1 MPPLARRIPAL
12 IAIAGLVLLA
22 AFTWIERGPSL
33 ALLWPWHLYA
43 QLLALLPALWLL
55 AQLAVTGEFRRFGG
69 LLDIGLLGFAGI
81 TIASALVSDR
91 REIATSM
98 LPIALVPVVLTYGL
112 HQWLGAD
119 PAGRRKRLAE
129 FGGLFLACATAVAL
143 GGWLWFRALPALAAG
158 GSLAAI
164 LDGRNDWL
172 LGHTVYTAG
181 LALLCT
187 TWLGGLAFER
197 AGRSRLLCAL
207 GAMLGLILL
216 FTSGSRSGFIGLAAW
231 SGWLL
236 WTETR
241 RRRWSMGR
249 TATLTLVVLAAAG
262 AFALL
267 HPRSRLIVREWHNS
281 GTLNMGDRQ
290 RLAMAEFGLIALQE
304 RPLLGFGPGTTP
316 LVYPAYRARLSGGVE
331 TALQLHSTP
340 MQWLAD
346 SGTPALLAAVLVAA
360 ALWWRR
366 KHETATFSCG
376 TLLAYS
382 ALALTDYQ
390 LDLPLFA
397 FALGT
402 LLALCAQRQTA
413 PEPRHAAARTVA
425 SIGIPLA
432 AALVAYAATQVPPL
446 RARASFALAIESL
459 GQGDVAGFETGMA
472 EAHRLSPRNTYY
484 LNLHA
489 CILAAVQA
497 YPTWF
502 LPVDFGPDRKDRADA
517 LLRRSLEVD
526 PCQELPHTHLAWH
539 LLDTAPAEA
548 IAHFRAA
555 AQLIPDKGSLYF
567 GQALVQLHLGRI
579 DQASRALALELLN
592 DPAFVTSPEWV
603 RLAAVPGLV
612 STARHAAA
620 DELDRLAAAV
630 PTNDSLGTARRA
642 RYTAALLR
650 WIDGDETALAGALGH
665 AEPEQRELIQW
676 IAGQPTATTE
686 EPATPWYHL
695 AQAAARPAE
704 ATTILSS
711 HYPQHGPTPESLAA
725 MVQALAQSDRR
736 ALLRG
741 EAVVAPIT
749 QPRIY
754 RERAGYPL
762 LLRNLDAPAPRD
774 PYIVPLNRLVRD
786 FLAPLFPEKGY
797 LPGPALIQAQADL
810 GLANE

>member
-216 FTSGSRSGFIGLAAW
+216 FTSGSRSGFIGLAVW

-413 PEPRHAAARTVA
+413 PEPRHAAARIGA

-630 PTNDSLGTARRA
+630 PTTTPSAP
-642 RYTAALLR
+642 
-650 WIDGDETALAGALGH
+650 H
-665 AEPEQRELIQW
+665 AEPVTPPPCYAGSTATRPHSPAPLDTPSPNNGSSSSGSPANRLRRLKSQPRSGTTWPKPQP
-676 IAGQPTATTE
+676 GQPRPQPFFRHIIPSTA
-686 EPATPWYHL
+686 PPRNLWLRWYRHSPSPTAGRCSAAKL
-695 AQAAARPAE
+695 LSPQSLSPGSTGNEQAIRCSYAISTLQRPAIPTSCRST
-704 ATTILSS
+704 ASS
-711 HYPQHGPTPESLAA
+711 AIS
-725 MVQALAQSDRR
+725 SRR
-736 ALLRG
+736 CSRRRVTFRG
-741 EAVVAPIT
+741 
-749 QPRIY
+749 QP
-754 RERAGYPL
+754 
-762 LLRNLDAPAPRD
+762 
-774 PYIVPLNRLVRD
+774 
-786 FLAPLFPEKGY
+786 
-797 LPGPALIQAQADL
+797 
-810 GLANE
+810 